1 MVLSNLNRGGIDI
14 IVLTAKKYV
23 ILILVIGDK
32 MVGVSVEN
40 AVLHLPGESFRTFAF
55 QFTFVGSSPSDFAFL
70 CHSHP
75 FIWLIFYHQWCLN
88 VLWHLVT
95 ETVCSTWE
103 HGFDTYKAQ
112 FFFFLTKI
120 WANIPPKN
128 STFTCNKHY
137 FQLYLFNNWVDLS
150 RWSATTLVRVE
161 FRRHGHINSRPFP
174 KRTLTINYVKKY

>member
-1 MVLSNLNRGGIDI
+1 MEQVLHHYNAVLTDDMQIDAYVLLKLIFSTLKMVLSNLNRGGIDI

-75 FIWLIFYHQWCLN
+75 FIWLIFYHQ
-88 VLWHLVT
+88 
-95 ETVCSTWE
+95 
-103 HGFDTYKAQ
+103 
-112 FFFFLTKI
+112 
-120 WANIPPKN
+120 
-128 STFTCNKHY
+128 
-137 FQLYLFNNWVDLS
+137 
-150 RWSATTLVRVE
+150 
-161 FRRHGHINSRPFP
+161 
-174 KRTLTINYVKKY
+174 